1 MESYLP
7 ASIAVAFDLLIALSR
22 YYDDVARFSS
32 DFKRVIK
39 RSEIN
44 VK

>member
-32 DFKRVIK
+32 DFKRV
-39 RSEIN
+39 RY
-44 VK
+44 